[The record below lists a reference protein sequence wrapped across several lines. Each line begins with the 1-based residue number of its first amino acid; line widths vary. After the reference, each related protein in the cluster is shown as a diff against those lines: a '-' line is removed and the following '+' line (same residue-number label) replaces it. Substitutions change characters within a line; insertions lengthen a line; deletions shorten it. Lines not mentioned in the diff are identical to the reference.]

1 MQWFY
6 YDVAFF
12 TIGCAAGATVA
23 GIARAAISGCRH
35 NCKLLLWF
43 VFRCANA
50 LTNSNKGFTEYTK

>member
-6 YDVAFF
+6 YDVTFC
-12 TIGCAAGATVA
+12 TIGCVAGAIVA
-23 GIARAAISGCRH
+23 GIARAAISGCRR

-50 LTNSNKGFTEYTK
+50 LMNSNKGIKE